1 MSKRKAVLADFKV
14 GTIVWV
20 EVAKDASTILF
31 RQGQDI
37 PRWNFGNDH
46 GSTGQW
52 MELSIRDSNP
62 FQLIATCKPR
72 NGDDWNMPLP
82 GHPDWDD
89 SRPGW
94 YTPFDPT
101 IKQEEITRPIFI
113 PILAYTEDL
122 GKNPSPKAQ
131 QLAVERAEK
140 SVRRQLREWPYRQK
154 LSHRFLHSDSGSVL
168 ETWWEEE

>member
-1 MSKRKAVLADFKV
+1 M
-14 GTIVWV
+14 WV
-20 EVAKDASTILF
+20 ESSARYPD
-31 RQGQDI
+31 RN
-37 PRWNFGNDH
+37 PRYGYGTDH
-46 GSTGQW
+46 LGGTGRW
-52 MELSIRDSNP
+52 IELSIQKLFPGGAR
-62 FQLIATCKPR
+62 CKTL
-72 NGDDWNMPLP
+72 NGRHSDYWDIPLP

-101 IKQEEITRPIFI
+101 VKQEEITRPIFI

-140 SVRRQLREWPYRQK
+140 TVRRQLREWPYRQK
-154 LSHRFLHSDSGSVL
+154 LSHRFLHGDSSSVL